1 MRNTTK
7 NMSSDSPRSSMER
20 RMREEEVLFNKDGEP
35 IVTKNLIQLESMS
48 ENNPMLTNVNRQQ
61 NVKSM
66 NLTAPIPDFTYL
78 NNLFT
83 SYSTKKTFATGLL
96 DLALIANNFSQMK
109 QIIMAKRFSTW
120 QVLDIVI
127 MFSICASLILQ
138 FICGVMIIF
147 STKQEEFLD
156 DSKRPNLVKKNNVLT
171 LLIVVICFINIF
183 VNVFLNI

>member
-1 MRNTTK
+1 
-7 NMSSDSPRSSMER
+7 MSNESDSPRSSVER
-20 RMREEEVLFNKDGEP
+20 RMREEEVVFNKDGDP
-35 IVTKNLIQLESMS
+35 IATKNLIQLESMS
-48 ENNPMLTNVNRQQ
+48 EQNPMLNRHQ

-66 NLTAPIPDFTYL
+66 GLSAPIPDFTHL
-78 NNLFT
+78 TNLFT

-109 QIIMAKRFSTW
+109 QIIMAKRLTTW

-147 STKQEEFLD
+147 STRQDEFLD
-156 DSKRPNLVKKNNVLT
+156 DSKRPNLVKRNNVLT